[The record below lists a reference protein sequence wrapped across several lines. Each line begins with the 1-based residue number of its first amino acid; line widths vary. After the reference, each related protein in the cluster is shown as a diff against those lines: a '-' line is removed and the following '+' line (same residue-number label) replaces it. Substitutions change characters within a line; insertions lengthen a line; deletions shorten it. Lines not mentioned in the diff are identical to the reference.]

1 MMEQFPRPT
10 PRAAPR
16 LKKGGIPDGRYERTR
31 LQHGRLIEAFLR
43 LVATEKRM
51 PSAQDVADL
60 ADCSVRTVFVHF
72 AEMGALTC
80 AAFDSAVLTTLPG
93 LSDGSDDRI
102 RSFVT
107 AYSATAEKWHGLW
120 SLLRADPSAEAERT
134 VDRMHEA
141 VRTSLQQAFGPEL
154 SRRSPAE
161 LASALVLLESVL
173 DFAVW
178 RRMRERDG
186 MSVKRARAAWG
197 EMIAAILARVP
208 SLSA

>member
-1 MMEQFPRPT
+1 
-10 PRAAPR
+10 
-16 LKKGGIPDGRYERTR
+16 
-31 LQHGRLIEAFLR
+31 
-43 LVATEKRM
+43 M

-60 ADCSVRTVFVHF
+60 ADCSLRTVYVHF
-72 AEMGALTC
+72 SDMGALTC
-80 AAFDSAVLTTLPG
+80 AAFDSAVLAALP
-93 LSDGSDDRI
+93 SAPEGSADRLGA
-102 RSFVT
+102 FLA

-120 SLLRADPSAEAERT
+120 SLLLAVPSAEAERT

-141 VRTSLQQAFGPEL
+141 VRVSLRQAFGPDL
-154 SRRSPAE
+154 THRSPAE

-186 MSVKRARAAWG
+186 MSVPRAQAAWG